1 MENQIW
7 GARAMSKLY
16 LLLERI
22 RKPEVT
28 DNKVR
33 RLFLNIL
40 DPVTGATSWREAI
53 AGEDMKNPNILAA
66 VVRTAPAKFGEAEEK

>member
-1 MENQIW
+1 
-7 GARAMSKLY
+7 MSKLD
-16 LLLERI
+16 EHG
-22 RKPEVT
+22 VT

-33 RLFLNIL
+33 HLFLNIL
-40 DPVTGATSWREAI
+40 DPVTGATSWREAV